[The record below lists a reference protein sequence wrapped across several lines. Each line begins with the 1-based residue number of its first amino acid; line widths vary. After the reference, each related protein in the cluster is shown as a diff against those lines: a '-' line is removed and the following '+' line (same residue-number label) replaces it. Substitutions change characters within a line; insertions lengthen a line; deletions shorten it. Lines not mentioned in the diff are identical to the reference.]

1 MEPEEFITLL
11 ESLYVADDTS
21 GSAIGGKLY
30 FRAIYI
36 GYEYPN
42 LGPPKGDE
50 LAEEGY
56 QFGQKLRKRLK

>member
-1 MEPEEFITLL
+1 MEPEEFITFI
-11 ESLYVADDTS
+11 ESLYNADDTS
-21 GSAIGGKLY
+21 GSALGGKLY

-42 LGPPKGDE
+42 LGPPKGDD

-56 QFGQKLRKRLK
+56 KFGLELRERLK